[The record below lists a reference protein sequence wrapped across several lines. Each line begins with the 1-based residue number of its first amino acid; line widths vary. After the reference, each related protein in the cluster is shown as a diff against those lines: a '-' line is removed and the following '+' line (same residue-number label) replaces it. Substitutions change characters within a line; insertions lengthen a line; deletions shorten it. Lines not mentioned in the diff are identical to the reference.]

1 MRVAARRARARGRP
15 RDDGGSQILEFAA
28 YFPLFLL
35 VAALALEVF
44 VSFVAV
50 EQAENAARAGARAAG
65 AAGGGP
71 AAAVSTAQQA
81 LPPWL
86 DGAVVTAGTRE
97 DAGHYTEVR
106 IDLPI
111 VFRIADF
118 DLTVVRRAD
127 MP

>member
-1 MRVAARRARARGRP
+1 MRVAVPPVRARGRP
-15 RDDGGSQILEFAA
+15 RGDGGSQLLEFAA

-35 VAALALEVF
+35 VTALAVEVF

-65 AAGGGP
+65 AGGAGP

-81 LPPWL
+81 LPSWL
-86 DGAVVTAGTRE
+86 DGAVVTAGPRD
-97 DAGHYTEVR
+97 DAGYYTEVR
-106 IDLPI
+106 IELPI
-111 VFRIADF
+111 VFRIADL
-118 DLTVVRRAD
+118 DVTVVRRAD